1 MNKKKR
7 ICVREL
13 MKDSFTTI
21 DPRATICEALRKMKK
36 MRTSLLVVEKRHA
49 DDQFGLLLVADIANE
64 VLARDRAPT
73 RVNVYEVMQKPAPSV
88 HPDMDIRYCS
98 RLFARFKLVRALVV
112 EKGAVVGTIS
122 PNALVLDGLYELE
135 RELGG
140 DEADTA

>member
-1 MNKKKR
+1 MNKKQR
-7 ICVREL
+7 ISVREL

-21 DPRATICEALRKMKK
+21 DSRATICEALRKMKK

-49 DDQFGLLLVADIANE
+49 DDQFGLLLVADIANQ

-73 RVNVYEVMQKPAPSV
+73 RVNVYEVMQKPALSV

-112 EKGAVVGTIS
+112 EDGAVVGTIS

-135 RELGG
+135 SELGS
-140 DEADTA
+140 D

>member
-1 MNKKKR
+1 MNKKQR
-7 ICVREL
+7 ISVREL

-21 DPRATICEALRKMKK
+21 DSRATIYEALRTMKK

-73 RVNVYEVMQKPAPSV
+73 RVNVYEVMQKPALSV

-112 EKGAVVGTIS
+112 EDGAVVGTIS

-135 RELGG
+135 SELGN
-140 DEADTA
+140 A